1 MSDNQKAFIL
11 AIVGVLI
18 IGLFCGKGFRQGWK
32 NDPQPTPSITVN
44 VTTTSE
50 VR

>member
-1 MSDNQKAFIL
+1 VKESTKAFIL

-32 NDPQPTPSITVN
+32 NDPVPTPSTT
-44 VTTTSE
+44 VTTE